1 MGPDNYI
8 PQYKFWPGLLLIHS
22 QNLSC
27 YDWLSV
33 PESSGIIHSVERIYI
48 HYWHNKYFVERIY
61 IHYWHNKYDGA
72 VKD

>member
-1 MGPDNYI
+1 MH
-8 PQYKFWPGLLLIHS
+8 F
-22 QNLSC
+22 
-27 YDWLSV
+27 
-33 PESSGIIHSVERIYI
+33 VERIYI